1 MSPRGSKR
9 YLAQAPHSMSQTAIL
24 SRTRLLIAPV
34 CSDFN
39 DTPSRPTGLSPKL
52 CSHFKVPLLEDWAAG
67 PPPGCHHPDPALPP
81 PGHPVTHPALRI
93 PPPDLFLETKQTQP
107 NATPQTWRDLGFQ
120 DKQNPTIKGIPG
132 ITRKP
137 RTRTGQQTPFPLNF
151 WCDAGLWLRRKR
163 SVFKEVQ
170 PKDSETKHLP
180 ICHLL

>member
-1 MSPRGSKR
+1 M
-9 YLAQAPHSMSQTAIL
+9 AAPGCSQPPI
-24 SRTRLLIAPV
+24 
-34 CSDFN
+34 C
-39 DTPSRPTGLSPKL
+39 TPSRPTGLSPKL

-163 SVFKEVQ
+163 SLFKEVQ
-170 PKDSETKHLP
+170 LKDSGTKHLP